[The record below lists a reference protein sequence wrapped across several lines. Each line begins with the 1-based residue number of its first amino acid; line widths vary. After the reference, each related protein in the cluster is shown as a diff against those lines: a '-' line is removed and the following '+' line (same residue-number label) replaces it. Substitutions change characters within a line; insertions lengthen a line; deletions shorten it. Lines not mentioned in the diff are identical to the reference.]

1 MTLRLAAPEVTY
13 LAGYLGRLRSWDEW
27 AAVRLQA
34 YRSVVG
40 VYGALPMGA
49 LALIVVPLASAPD
62 DDGLEGLDVTVLAG
76 RLRDILGDVSP
87 AVPATGASTRE
98 IRLPDPVSTAGA
110 LTRLPPRG
118 GWSDGESGLAGDL
131 SPQVEAAVARYRAEV
146 PAGGSLIAD
155 LAASRT
161 WDGPGW
167 GGVPLAGLHAASL
180 LGFLAHPE
188 APVRTAFT
196 SGWCRLVT
204 PAGQVFVPQPGRP
217 SDPTVGGEHARPAG
231 DPPPGRD

>member
-1 MTLRLAAPEVTY
+1 
-13 LAGYLGRLRSWDEW
+13 
-27 AAVRLQA
+27 
-34 YRSVVG
+34 
-40 VYGALPMGA
+40 
-49 LALIVVPLASAPD
+49 
-62 DDGLEGLDVTVLAG
+62 
-76 RLRDILGDVSP
+76 
-87 AVPATGASTRE
+87 
-98 IRLPDPVSTAGA
+98 
-110 LTRLPPRG
+110 
-118 GWSDGESGLAGDL
+118 
-131 SPQVEAAVARYRAEV
+131 

-188 APVRTAFT
+188 APVRTART

-204 PAGQVFVPQPGRP
+204 PAGQVFVPQAGRP
-217 SDPTVGGEHARPAG
+217 SDPTVGGEQARPAG